1 MSFGSLSNKFRG
13 VAVKRLSEV
22 EINPLKS
29 NQHELGT
36 TKDLREILG
45 VPEGDNKWFLDCEL
59 IYLDEYD
66 EGVISEKIELTYYDT
81 RFNQENRSPEYRLYY
96 PNINVIDQARP
107 GDSLILGVSNE
118 NSLMLIITPQGS
130 TSERQALWLFGF
142 SEVGNSFVTRDL
154 FEHDIEVSFAGQ
166 YILDRLGIRVQESDD
181 EKVLNNLIN
190 EFGHDFPATKEFSEF
205 ARSQLDGID
214 PVFNPG
220 YALNAWFNREWNNF
234 KIFENYFVS
243 EKLEKG
249 FESVDEFVRYSLSI
263 QNRRK
268 SRAGHALENHLEQ
281 VFLENQISYSRN
293 EITESNNK
301 PDFLFPG
308 IKSYKNPNFPDQRLT
323 ILAAK
328 TSCKDRWRQVIPEAI
343 RVSKKHLFTLQ
354 DVITENQTQQMR
366 NQNVQ
371 LIVPNNLF
379 VNYTDSQCRWL
390 MNLNRFVEMVKINQ
404 E

>member
-22 EINPLKS
+22 EVNPRTS

-45 VPEGDNKWFLDCEL
+45 VPEGDEKRILDCEL
-59 IYLDEYD
+59 IYLDEFD
-66 EGVISEKIELTYYDT
+66 EGIISEKIDLTYYDT
-81 RFNQENRSPEYRLYY
+81 RFNQKDRSPEYRLYY
-96 PNINVIDQARP
+96 PSNTVIDQAEPR
-107 GDSLILGVSNE
+107 DSLILGVSKE
-118 NSLMLIITPQGS
+118 NSLMMIITPQGS

-142 SEVGNSFVTRDL
+142 SEAGNSFVTRDL
-154 FEHDIEVSFAGQ
+154 FEDDIEVSFAGQ
-166 YILDRLGIRVQESDD
+166 YILDRLGIRVEESD
-181 EKVLNNLIN
+181 EEEILNILIN
-190 EFGHDFPATKEFSEF
+190 EFGEDFPTTKEFSEF
-205 ARSQLDGID
+205 ARSQLEGIN
-214 PVFNPG
+214 PVSDPG
-220 YALNAWFNREWNNF
+220 YALNAWFNREWSNF
-234 KIFENYFVS
+234 KIFEKYFVS

-249 FESVDEFVRYSLSI
+249 FEGVDEFVRYSLSI

-281 VFLENQISYSRN
+281 VFLDNEISYSRN
-293 EITESNNK
+293 EITENNNK

-308 IKSYKNPNFPDQRLT
+308 IKSYRNPSFPSQRLT

-328 TSCKDRWRQVIPEAI
+328 TSCKDRWRQVIPEAA

-354 DVITENQTQQMR
+354 DVITENQTQQMQ

-379 VNYTDSQCRWL
+379 VNYTEAQCRWL
-390 MNLNRFVEMVKINQ
+390 MNLNGFVEMVKINQ

>member
-13 VAVKRLSEV
+13 IAVKRLSDVEV
-22 EINPLKS
+22 NPRKS

-36 TKDLREILG
+36 TKDLREILE
-45 VPEGDNKWFLDCEL
+45 VPERDEKRTHSCEL
-59 IYLDEYD
+59 IYLAEFD
-66 EGVISEKIELTYYDT
+66 EGIVSEKIELTYYDT
-81 RFNQENRSPEYRLYY
+81 RFNQKDRSPEYRLYY
-96 PNINVIDQARP
+96 PSNTVIDQARP
-107 GDSLILGVSNE
+107 GDTLILGVTKE
-118 NSLMLIITPQGS
+118 NSLMIIITPQGS

-142 SEVGNSFVTRDL
+142 SDARNRFITRDL
-154 FEHDIEVSFAGQ
+154 FEDDIEVSFAGQ
-166 YILDRLGIRVQESDD
+166 YILDRLGIRVEESD
-181 EKVLNNLIN
+181 EEEILNILIN
-190 EFGHDFPATKEFSEF
+190 AFGDDFPTTKEFSEF
-205 ARSQLDGID
+205 ARSQLEGID
-214 PVFNPG
+214 PVSDPG
-220 YALNAWFNREWNNF
+220 YALNVWFNREWSNF

-281 VFLENQISYSRN
+281 VFLDNEISYSRN
-293 EITESNNK
+293 EITENNNK

-308 IKSYKNPNFPDQRLT
+308 IKSYRNPRFPDQRLT

-328 TSCKDRWRQVIPEAI
+328 TSCKDRWRQVIPEAA

-354 DVITENQTQQMR
+354 DVITENQTQQMQ

-379 VNYTDSQCRWL
+379 ENYTEAQCRWL
-390 MNLNRFVEMVKINQ
+390 MNLNGFVEMLKINQ